1 MANKNIDSDELIHFM
16 NEVLDES
23 GKIAMKFF
31 RQIKKLSIWH
41 QIHL

>member
-1 MANKNIDSDELIHFM
+1 MGNKNIDSDELIHFI

-31 RQIKKLSIWH
+31 RQKKNYQLKEI
-41 QIHL
+41 QVL